1 MFVPV
6 LALKSP
12 AISTSPKF
20 MASPIS
26 WHMCSNKLLSAYGE
40 PCGAAYTMHKNK
52 GLWKALPK
60 RSQILVLSFV
70 IFQTTVLFAHVTLTN
85 TAMPPLCFPTTPC
98 GVIGLA
104 TSKQL
109 KPGKTGNVSPGK

>member
-1 MFVPV
+1 M
-6 LALKSP
+6 
-12 AISTSPKF
+12 
-20 MASPIS
+20 
-26 WHMCSNKLLSAYGE
+26 SAYGE

-60 RSQILVLSFV
+60 RNQILVPSFA
-70 IFQTTVLFAHVTLTN
+70 IFQTTVLFAHVSLTN

-109 KPGKTGNVSPGK
+109 KPGKTINVLPGK